1 MTSKRIFDIVLVS
14 TGLMLLA
21 PLFLLLGLLV
31 KLDSSGPVF
40 YKARRVG
47 RGGVPFRMY
56 KFRTMRVDADQVGPA
71 LTFKDDPRIT
81 RVGRWLRRFRLDE
94 LPQLINVLRGD
105 MSLVGPRP
113 EAPEFVQLSQP
124 IWWQVLTVRPGIC
137 GLAQLTF
144 AIDEAAVLNNQA
156 TIDSDYLTQILP
168 IKLNL
173 DLRYVQQQSL
183 LFDLRVLA
191 QTVLLLLRQQQ
202 QLPTV

>member
-47 RGGVPFRMY
+47 RGGVQFRMY

>member
-47 RGGVPFRMY
+47 RGGVQFRMY

-183 LFDLRVLA
+183 LFDLRVL
-191 QTVLLLLRQQQ
+191 RQQQ

>member
-1 MTSKRIFDIVLVS
+1 
-14 TGLMLLA
+14 
-21 PLFLLLGLLV
+21 
-31 KLDSSGPVF
+31 
-40 YKARRVG
+40 
-47 RGGVPFRMY
+47 MY